1 MGKRNQHVIPL
12 GNGWAVKE
20 EGKTR
25 FSLISQ
31 TQKDAIL
38 FAREIAKSNH
48 AELVIHRKDGRIR
61 LKDNYINGSTPQK
74 DKQY

>member
-1 MGKRNQHVIPL
+1 MRKRNQHVIPL

-31 TQKDAIL
+31 TQKDAIH
-38 FAREIAKSNH
+38 FAREIAKNNH
-48 AELVIHRKDGRIR
+48 AQLVIHRKDGRIR
-61 LKDNYINGSTPQK
+61 LKGNYVNGSTSEK
-74 DKQY
+74 EKQY